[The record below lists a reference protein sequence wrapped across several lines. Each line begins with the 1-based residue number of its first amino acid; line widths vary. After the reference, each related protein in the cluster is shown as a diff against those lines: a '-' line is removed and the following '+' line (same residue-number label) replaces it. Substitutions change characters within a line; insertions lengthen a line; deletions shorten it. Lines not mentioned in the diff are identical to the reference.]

1 MGERVRVAPPWVR
14 RGKKHGSPE
23 DRGSADRYYGR
34 AFNPHYWRVNDD
46 KTMARVGQDK
56 MTESQVADYRCGFDT
71 EQDRDE
77 GINY

>member
-1 MGERVRVAPPWVR
+1 MGEVEAW
-14 RGKKHGSPE
+14 GHHNSPK

-34 AFNPHYWRVNDD
+34 RYNPHYWRINDD

-56 MTESQVADYRCGFDT
+56 MTESQVVEYRYGFET

-77 GINY
+77 GVY

>member
-1 MGERVRVAPPWVR
+1 MSQSFST
-14 RGKKHGSPE
+14 KHGSPR

-34 AFNPHYWRVNDD
+34 AFNPHYWRINDD
-46 KTMARVGQDK
+46 KTMARVCQDK
-56 MTESQVADYRCGFDT
+56 MTEQQVAEYRCGFDT

>member
-1 MGERVRVAPPWVR
+1 MSETDAWG
-14 RGKKHGSPE
+14 HHNSPK

-34 AFNPHYWRVNDD
+34 RFNPHCWQVNED

-56 MTESQVADYRCGFDT
+56 MTEQQVAEYRYGFET

-77 GINY
+77 GVY

>member
-1 MGERVRVAPPWVR
+1 MVEVEAWG
-14 RGKKHGSPE
+14 HHNSPK

-34 AFNPHYWRVNDD
+34 RYNPHYWRVNED
-46 KTMARVGQDK
+46 KTMARVSQDK
-56 MTESQVADYRCGFDT
+56 MTEKQVSEYRHGFDT

>member
-1 MGERVRVAPPWVR
+1 MGEVEAW
-14 RGKKHGSPE
+14 GHHNSPK

-34 AFNPHYWRVNDD
+34 RYSPHCWQVNDD

-56 MTESQVADYRCGFDT
+56 MTEQQVAEYRYGFET

-77 GINY
+77 GVY

>member
-1 MGERVRVAPPWVR
+1 MSETDAWG
-14 RGKKHGSPE
+14 HHNSPK

-34 AFNPHYWRVNDD
+34 RYSPHYWRVNED
-46 KTMARVGQDK
+46 KTMARVDQDK
-56 MTESQVADYRCGFDT
+56 MTESQVEEYWCGYCN

>member
-1 MGERVRVAPPWVR
+1 MSETEAWG
-14 RGKKHGSPE
+14 HHNSPK

-34 AFNPHYWRVNDD
+34 RYNPHYWHVNED
-46 KTMARVGQDK
+46 KTMARVSQDK
-56 MTESQVADYRCGFDT
+56 MTEKQVSEYRHGFDT

>member
-1 MGERVRVAPPWVR
+1 MGETEAW
-14 RGKKHGSPE
+14 GHHNSPK

-34 AFNPHYWRVNDD
+34 GFNPHCWQVNDD

-56 MTESQVADYRCGFDT
+56 MTEQQVAEYRYGFET

-77 GINY
+77 GVY

>member
-1 MGERVRVAPPWVR
+1 MGEVDAW
-14 RGKKHGSPE
+14 GHHNSPK

-34 AFNPHYWRVNDD
+34 AFNPHYWRINDD